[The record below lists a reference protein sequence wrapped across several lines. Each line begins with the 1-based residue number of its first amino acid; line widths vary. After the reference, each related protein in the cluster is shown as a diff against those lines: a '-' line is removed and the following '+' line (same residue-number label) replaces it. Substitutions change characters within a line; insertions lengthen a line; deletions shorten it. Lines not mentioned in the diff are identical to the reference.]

1 MSKNKLPAR
10 TDLILDAEQIL
21 CSPDQAPLHEHS
33 ILIENGKISGIFPTV
48 DCQQTTSDIR
58 VNCEHH
64 LLFPGLIN
72 AHTHSPMS
80 LLKGIADDLD
90 LETWLNQHIWPLEG
104 ALMSEEFIQD
114 GCNLAL
120 AEMIRSGT
128 TCFSDMYFFPNIIAA
143 CAKQAGLR
151 AVIGLP
157 ILEFPS
163 VWAEDASGYIEKGLS
178 LADELNNESLLRTAL
193 APHST
198 YTVAP
203 ETLRKVSTLSDE
215 LEKRVHIHVQ
225 ETAAEIKQVVAQYG
239 MRPMDILKESG
250 LINPQLIAV
259 HLTQF
264 SEDDIEELSKR
275 NANIIHCPES
285 NHKLA
290 SGICDITS
298 LMDKGINVALGTDGS
313 ASNNDLN
320 MLAEMRTAAF
330 TAKTSSRDATAVN
343 AQQAFAMATTNA
355 AKALDLSDHCGRLEV
370 GMSADIVAMDL
381 NTIEASPVNDP
392 LSHLIYSASRE
403 SIRDVWVA
411 GKQLLR
417 DRKLTTL
424 DEDDLLAR
432 ARHWREQIKTAQASF
447 I

>member
-1 MSKNKLPAR
+1 MSKNKLPQRA
-10 TDLILDAEQIL
+10 DLILDAQQII
-21 CSPDQAPLHEHS
+21 CSPDQAPLHDHS
-33 ILIENGKISGIFPTV
+33 ILIENGKISGIFPSL
-48 DCQQTTSDIR
+48 DCQQTAADSR
-58 VNCEHH
+58 VDCKHQ

-72 AHTHSPMS
+72 AHTHTPMS

-104 ALMSEEFIQD
+104 ALMSEEFVKD

-128 TCFSDMYFFPNIIAA
+128 TCFSDMYFYPNIIAA

-157 ILEFPS
+157 VLEFPS
-163 VWAEDASGYIEKGLS
+163 AWAEDASGYIEKGLL
-178 LADELNNESLLRTAL
+178 LADELKHESLLSTAL

-198 YTVAP
+198 YTVTP
-203 ETLRKVSTLSDE
+203 ETLRKISTLSDE

-225 ETAAEIKQVVAQYG
+225 ETAAEIKQVVSQYG
-239 MRPMDILKESG
+239 MRPMDILKNSG
-250 LINPQLIAV
+250 LINPHLIAV
-259 HLTQF
+259 HMTQF
-264 SEDDIEELSKR
+264 SEEDIEELAKR

-290 SGICDITS
+290 SGICDVTS
-298 LMDKGINVALGTDGS
+298 LMNNGINVALGTDGS

-330 TAKTSSRDATAVN
+330 TAKTTSRDATAVT
-343 AQQAFAMATTNA
+343 AAQAFAMATSNA
-355 AKALDLSDHCGRLEV
+355 AKALDLNNHCGTLAT

-381 NTIEASPVNDP
+381 NTIEASPGNDS
-392 LSHLIYSASRE
+392 LSHLIYSAARE

-424 DEDDLLAR
+424 DEDELLAR
-432 ARHWREQIKTAQASF
+432 ASHWRAQIKIAQASF
-447 I
+447 T

>member
-10 TDLILDAEQIL
+10 ADLILDAQQIL
-21 CSPDQAPLHEHS
+21 CSPEHPPLQDHS
-33 ILIENGKISGIFPTV
+33 ILIENGKISGIYPSE
-48 DCQQTTSDIR
+48 DCQQIESDSR

-104 ALMSEEFIQD
+104 ALMSEEFIKD

-163 VWAEDASGYIEKGLS
+163 IWADDASGCIEKGLS

-225 ETAAEIKQVVAQYG
+225 ETAAEVKQVVAQYG
-239 MRPMDILKESG
+239 MRPMEILKDNG
-250 LINPQLIAV
+250 LVNPQLIAV
-259 HLTQF
+259 HMTQF
-264 SEDDIEELSKR
+264 SEEDLEELSKR

-290 SGICDITS
+290 SGICDVTS

-330 TAKTSSRDATAVN
+330 TAKTCSHDATAVN

-355 AKALDLSDHCGRLEV
+355 AKALDLNNHCGTLAA

-392 LSHLIYSASRE
+392 LSHLIYGASRE
-403 SIRDVWVA
+403 SVRDVWVA

-432 ARHWREQIKTAQASF
+432 ARHWRAQIKTAQASF
-447 I
+447 T